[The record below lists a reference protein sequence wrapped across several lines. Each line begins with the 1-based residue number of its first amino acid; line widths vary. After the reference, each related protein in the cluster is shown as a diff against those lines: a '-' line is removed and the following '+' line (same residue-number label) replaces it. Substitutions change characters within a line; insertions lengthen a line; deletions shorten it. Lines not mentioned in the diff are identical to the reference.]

1 MDRTYVFSPDKG
13 SESNIVSM
21 LAPLLSQRGIDPNI
35 LLAMNNNGFGNGN
48 SFIWVLFLLL
58 LGGNWGGFGG
68 FGYGNGRGTG
78 FLANEI
84 SNDYGRDLLLQAI
97 NGNRSAIDS
106 LASTLHCSV
115 GDIQNA
121 ICALSSQVQGVGN
134 QVGMSSQQIINAI
147 QSGNCSIAGQLAQCC
162 CDLKG
167 AIKDVAIGQERGFA
181 SVAYETQRQ
190 TCDIEKSISA
200 STQAITSRLDAIEKN
215 ALMDKIDALREKNGT
230 LTTQLNL
237 EHQNA
242 YVAGV
247 VAQGNAPVNAAL
259 ADLSARLGKI
269 ECKQPETVTLP
280 YSPVVGVP
288 NCVAA
293 GLGLGWG
300 YGWNGNGSLW
310 G

>member
-1 MDRTYVFSPDKG
+1 MDRTYVFNPDNKG
-13 SESNIVSM
+13 SENSILSM
-21 LAPLLSQRGIDPNI
+21 LTPLLSQRGIDPNI

-48 SFIWVLFLLL
+48 SFIWILFLLM
-58 LGGNWGGFGG
+58 LGGGWGGYG
-68 FGYGNGRGTG
+68 FGFGNNGRGAG

-84 SNDYGRDLLLQAI
+84 SNDYGRDLLMQAI
-97 NGNRSAIDS
+97 NGNRSAIDN
-106 LASTLHCSV
+106 LASTLNCSV

-121 ICALSSQVQGVGN
+121 LCALNTQVQGVGN
-134 QVGMSSQQIINAI
+134 QVGMSAQQIINAI
-147 QSGNCSIAGQLAQCC
+147 QAGNCSIASQLASCC

-190 TCDIEKSISA
+190 TCDIEKAIA
-200 STQAITSRLDAIEKN
+200 GSTSAITARLDAIERG
-215 ALMDKIDALREKNGT
+215 AMMDKIDALREKNST

-242 YVAGV
+242 YFAGV

-259 ADLSARLGKI
+259 GDLSARLAKI

-293 GLGLGWG
+293 GYGLGWG
-300 YGWNGNGSLW
+300 GWNGNGSLW